1 MTFDRYM
8 AMDPDTFVQ
17 YVPHIRELW
26 KDNGIHNAYDRRR
39 EFQLVS
45 KFDKKFVVNRLN
57 LKYSF

>member
-8 AMDPDTFVQ
+8 SMDPDTFVK

-26 KDNGIHNAYDRRR
+26 KDKGIHLAYDRRR

-45 KFDKKFVVNRLN
+45 LLCYLLKKIVIALF
-57 LKYSF
+57 